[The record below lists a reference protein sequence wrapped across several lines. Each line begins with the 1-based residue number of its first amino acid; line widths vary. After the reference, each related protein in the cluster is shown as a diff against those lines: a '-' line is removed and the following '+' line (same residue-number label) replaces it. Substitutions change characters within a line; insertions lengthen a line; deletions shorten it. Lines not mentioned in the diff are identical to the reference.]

1 MSAKAFPSPWSW
13 LGTQLRKLPGA
24 SPILK
29 VVRYESEKQR
39 IGNSELMLKT
49 AWSEL
54 KRVCFDLE
62 RLGKILSH
70 EMRHGGSSLMLLEK
84 QKAAER
90 GERIARIGSV
100 LAHTITLSTWDF
112 DRAEE
117 MLPGYPKPKRSVRSR
132 FELSLRNA
140 ISEAATKSTEDL
152 TLTICTGGTTR

>member
-1 MSAKAFPSPWSW
+1 
-13 LGTQLRKLPGA
+13 
-24 SPILK
+24 
-29 VVRYESEKQR
+29 
-39 IGNSELMLKT
+39 MLKT

-70 EMRHGGSSLMLLEK
+70 DMRHGGSSLMLLEK